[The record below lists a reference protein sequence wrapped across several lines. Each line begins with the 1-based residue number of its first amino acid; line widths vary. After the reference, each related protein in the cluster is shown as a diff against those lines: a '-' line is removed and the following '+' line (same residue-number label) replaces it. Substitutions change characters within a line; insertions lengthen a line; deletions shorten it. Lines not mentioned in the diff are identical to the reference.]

1 MEPDLPGMRAFVTAA
16 EELHFG
22 RAAARLF
29 LTQQAL
35 SKRVRK
41 LEESLG
47 VPLFART
54 TRSVALTAA
63 GRRFLEPARAAL
75 AAYEAAVAAVRGA
88 VEPLRI
94 DVYAERFT
102 PLRVLRET
110 LARLP
115 DVRVELSMRNGL
127 ALALPAVESGEL
139 DAAFGR
145 AQDVGRRWPAE
156 LAHRPVRLEPIHAA
170 LFAGHD
176 FAERSMLRIAEIREA
191 GIAMPDPGGSRE
203 WQGYLTRLSEELR
216 VPVRFTGHAVGGRDY
231 GERIRRERRAI
242 GVAEAGI
249 DLPFDQ
255 HFRLVPLADPT
266 PLHLWS
272 VVWRRDNASPQL
284 RALLRALPFP
294 VAPDPGDAGVW
305 LPGPDRKSLVR

>member
-35 SKRVRK
+35 SKRVRR
-41 LEESLG
+41 LEEALG
-47 VPLFART
+47 APLFERT
-54 TRSVALTAA
+54 TRTVRLTST
-63 GRRFLEPARAAL
+63 GERFLGPARDAV
-75 AAYEAAVAAVRGA
+75 AAYDAAVAAGRGA

-115 DVRVELSMRNGL
+115 GVRVELSMRNGL
-127 ALALPAVESGEL
+127 ATALPAVESGEL

-145 AQDVGRRWPAE
+145 ARDIGRPWPAA
-156 LAHRPVRLEPIHAA
+156 LAHRPVRLEPIHATV
-170 LFAGHD
+170 FTGHD
-176 FAERSMLRIAEIREA
+176 FADRSMLRVAEIREA
-191 GIAMPDPGGSRE
+191 GIAMPDPGGSEE
-203 WQGYLTRLSEELR
+203 WRGYLTRLSDELR
-216 VPVRFTGHAVGGRDY
+216 VPVRFTEQAVGGRDY
-231 GERIRRERRAI
+231 GERIRREPHAI
-242 GVAEAGI
+242 GVSEAGT
-249 DLPFDQ
+249 DFPFDDE
-255 HFRLVPLADPT
+255 FRLIPLADPT

-272 VVWRRDNASPQL
+272 VVWRRDNPSPQL
-284 RALLRALPFP
+284 RALLEALPFP
-294 VAPDPGDAGVW
+294 VPPDPADADVW
-305 LPGPDRKSLVR
+305 LPGPDRKALAR

>member
-35 SKRVRK
+35 SKRIRK
-41 LEESLG
+41 LEEALG
-47 VPLFART
+47 VQLFART
-54 TRSVALTAA
+54 TRTVALTPA
-63 GRRFLEPARAAL
+63 GRRFLDPARDAL
-75 AAYEAAVAAVRGA
+75 VAYDAAVAAGRGA

-110 LARLP
+110 LERLP
-115 DVRVELSMRNGL
+115 GTHVELSMRNGL
-127 ALALPAVESGEL
+127 ALALPAVESREL

-145 AQDVGRRWPAE
+145 ARDIGRPWPPE

-170 LFAGHD
+170 VFTDHD
-176 FAERSMLRIAEIREA
+176 FAGRSMLRIAEIREA
-191 GIAMPDPGGSRE
+191 GIAMPDPGGSEE
-203 WQGYLTRLSEELR
+203 WRGYLTRLAEELR
-216 VPVRFTGHAVGGRDY
+216 VPVRFTEPAVGARGY
-231 GERIRRERRAI
+231 GERIRQERHAI
-242 GVAEAGI
+242 GVSEAGT
-249 DLPFDQ
+249 DLPFDPDL
-255 HFRLVPLADPT
+255 RLVPLVDPT

-272 VVWRRDNASPQL
+272 VVWRRDNTSPQL
-284 RALLRALPFP
+284 RALLKALPFP
-294 VAPDPGDAGVW
+294 VPPDPADADVW
-305 LPGPDRKSLVR
+305 LPGPDRKSLSR